1 MPMLEMVPLNR
12 KKIRNLREARGW
24 SLARAA
30 TEAGMSNR
38 QQWEKVEAG
47 RVADPSISTVE
58 RMARA
63 LGVGIDELM
72 ADDDMPAPPPTPTDD
87 DRLSQEIEELARRA
101 AEE

>member
-12 KKIRNLREARGW
+12 KKIRELREARGW

-30 TEAGMSNR
+30 TEAGMGNR

-58 RMARA
+58 RIARA

-72 ADDDMPAPPPTPTDD
+72 TDDTPPPTPPTTDD
-87 DRLSQEIEELARRA
+87 DRLRREVEEIARRA